1 MEFLFSIP
9 AIDERGRVIKIYFIF
24 LNEKQRKGKEASERN
39 RIVANE
45 LVISCDSS
53 HSNTNLKFCLN

>member
-9 AIDERGRVIKIYFIF
+9 AIDERERVIKIYFIF
-24 LNEKQRKGKEASERN
+24 LNEKQRKGKEANERN

-53 HSNTNLKFCLN
+53 YSNTNLKFCLN

>member
-24 LNEKQRKGKEASERN
+24 LNEKQRKGKEANERN

-53 HSNTNLKFCLN
+53 YSNTNLKFCLN